1 MAVAGLHNVSAFDHS
16 ALGES
21 RASTV
26 LQMWREMEHMGSD
39 TPTRSGDRNGLLM
52 SEYENCNRKDE
63 PIDLAEIE
71 RQRVRQV
78 FLEWMSNGAKIHTAK
93 PIKGQLREGYSE
105 NGECQRSNGLRKLCG
120 RQALV
125 DLLLKAQMQRKRE
138 LKCLMEARLV
148 SEFAHRKRIES
159 LHKGRFLHDERLTWG
174 ERAASVAASELGLL
188 RQRQTVSC
196 LREEFSRMDHNN
208 HGHLFGI
215 PSKDSSNVEHH
226 VLAKVNSQRNIG
238 LEVANDLHRQSDLAI
253 VAYDISEGTVGE
265 SNQHETVQT
274 AETAVQHLECQNRQE
289 EALSIPDSDA
299 IESSHDIVASDIPEG
314 TVGESNQHETVQTA
328 ETAEQHLECE
338 NRQEDALSIPD
349 SGAIESSHDIVAME
363 DDEGQISED
372 HDAFGEYHDQN
383 GESNDHRTYGGMDDW
398 EENSIDSLDWQ
409 GNVYCTEL
417 RELLSRRHVSNL
429 LQSGFR
435 ERLDRVMQ
443 SYVERQGMASFDS
456 AMDGSTSSFGSIDHG
471 QHQENYDQYDDYTN
485 DIERN
490 HFPVSSRGSISLP
503 LWGQELQHSQHSN
516 MICLNLH
523 PCPEMDWEIINELR
537 IDMNRLQQ
545 QMSSMQR
552 MLESCM
558 DMQFELHHSVQ
569 HEVFAALHR
578 DSVSKDT
585 CERKLM
591 NEDSKWD
598 CVRKGIC
605 CLCYTQRIDS
615 LLYRCG
621 HMCTCI
627 KCSEKLVQWNGKCP
641 MCQAPVSEMIRSCPT
656 Q

>member
-26 LQMWREMEHMGSD
+26 LQIWREMEHMGSD
-39 TPTRSGDRNGLLM
+39 TPTRSGDRNGMLM
-52 SEYENCNRKDE
+52 SEYENCNRKYE

-78 FLEWMSNGAKIHTAK
+78 FLEWMTNGAKIHTLK
-93 PIKGQLREGYSE
+93 PIKGQLREGCFE
-105 NGECQRSNGLRKLCG
+105 NGECPRSNGLRKLCG
-120 RQALV
+120 RQALI

-138 LKCLMEARLV
+138 LQCLMEARLV
-148 SEFAHRKRIES
+148 TEFAHRKRIES

-174 ERAASVAASELGLL
+174 ERVASVAASELGLL

-215 PSKDSSNVEHH
+215 LSKDSSNVEHH

-238 LEVANDLHRQSDLAI
+238 LEVANDLHRQSELAI
-253 VAYDISEGTVGE
+253 IAY
-265 SNQHETVQT
+265 
-274 AETAVQHLECQNRQE
+274 
-289 EALSIPDSDA
+289 
-299 IESSHDIVASDIPEG
+299 DIPEG
-314 TVGESNQHETVQTA
+314 TVGESNHHETLQTA
-328 ETAEQHLECE
+328 ETPEQHLECE
-338 NRQEDALSIPD
+338 NRQEEALSIPD

-363 DDEGQISED
+363 DDEGQITED
-372 HDAFGEYHDQN
+372 HDAFDEYHDQS

-429 LQSGFR
+429 LLSGFR

-471 QHQENYDQYDDYTN
+471 QHQENSDQDDGHTN

-490 HFPVSSRGSISLP
+490 HFPLSSRGSISLP

-537 IDMNRLQQ
+537 IDMDRLQQ
-545 QMSSMQR
+545 QMNSMQR

-578 DSVSKDT
+578 DSDSKDT
-585 CERKLM
+585 CESRLL

-605 CLCYTQRIDS
+605 CICCTQRIDS

-641 MCQAPVSEMIRSCPT
+641 MCQAPLSEMIRSCPT